1 MGLRRRARRVTI
13 TVTVTPLALCPSVCL
28 SVTGQCSVEIG
39 GWMELVFGMEASL
52 DLSCTLLFETLKISV
67 KISALPSETRHGC
80 RPMALCPCV
89 CLSAAMSQVG
99 VPSKPMD
106 GSSWF

>member
-52 DLSCTLLFETLKISV
+52 DLSCTLLFETFKISV
-67 KISALPSETRHGC
+67 KISALPSETRRGC
-80 RPMALCPCV
+80 MALCPCV
-89 CLSAAMSQVG
+89 CLSVCLSQVG
-99 VPSKPMD
+99 VPSKLMD

>member
-1 MGLRRRARRVTI
+1 VGLRRRARRVTI

-28 SVTGQCSVEIG
+28 SVTGQCSVETG
-39 GWMELVFGMEASL
+39 RWMELVFGMEASL
-52 DLSCTLLFETLKISV
+52 DLSYTLLFETFKISV
-67 KISALPSETRHGC
+67 KINALPSETRHDC
-80 RPMALCPCV
+80 MALCPCV

-99 VPSKPMD
+99 VPSKLMD